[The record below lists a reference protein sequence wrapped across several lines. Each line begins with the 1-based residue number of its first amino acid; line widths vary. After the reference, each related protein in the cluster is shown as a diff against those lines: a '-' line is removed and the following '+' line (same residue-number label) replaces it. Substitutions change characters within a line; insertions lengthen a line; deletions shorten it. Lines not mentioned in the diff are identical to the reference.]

1 MFLSLGGFECP
12 PYTNDLCI
20 MVVEPWLDVTVN
32 LILILSAELFGNGL
46 CTGTDFFG
54 WNAVISVVLC
64 SERDCNLE
72 QVGAVDVKRLTDIDS
87 CCIEQCL
94 LRINPPSIITCGRI

>member
-12 PYTNDLCI
+12 HYTNDLCI

-46 CTGTDFFG
+46 CTGTDF
-54 WNAVISVVLC
+54 
-64 SERDCNLE
+64 
-72 QVGAVDVKRLTDIDS
+72 VGGMQSLA
-87 CCIEQCL
+87 
-94 LRINPPSIITCGRI
+94 